1 MEAFIAA
8 LNTWFDTN
16 PQTNQRT
23 VAITADLPPPD
34 LSKFR
39 SGKRPITLD
48 ALTKLL
54 PAIERLSTR
63 SHARTLLVAY
73 LHDETPATY
82 QPDIR
87 IHAIDDTTGSLDRD
101 DITLARDRWEAKA
114 RTDAEFA
121 KMWLTLDGYMHE
133 PDAAAV
139 DARLQHRQPES
150 DIALLS
156 EQPAAYKVT
165 KKPRGGLPH
174 DAIRHDAMPSQHAAQ
189 EHHEP

>member
-1 MEAFIAA
+1 MDAFKTAFSHWLDTHSHSLRAVAIAA
-8 LNTWFDTN
+8 DLANGELSRI
-16 PQTNQRT
+16 RT
-23 VAITADLPPPD
+23 GAK
-34 LSKFR
+34 S
-39 SGKRPITLD
+39 ITLD
-48 ALTKLL
+48 SLTKLL

-63 SHARTLLVAY
+63 SHARALLVAY
-73 LHDETPATY
+73 LHDETPQSY

-87 IHAIDDTTGSLDRD
+87 IYAIDDTTGSLDRD
-101 DITLARDRWEAKA
+101 DITIARDRWEAKA
-114 RTDAEFA
+114 RADAEFA

-156 EQPAAYKVT
+156 EKPIAYKVT
-165 KKPRGGLPH
+165 KKPRGSHPH